1 MSDNNNT
8 SILPSCPITGQHMKD
23 PVSTPDG
30 NTYEREA
37 IETWLQNHN
46 TEPQTRNI
54 LRRDQLIPNRVLK
67 EIYEKIYGSLLPIS
81 LVQSNDTD
89 PTVNLNLEIKSSKLT
104 EDTFNILVTITS
116 PKTLNESYH
125 DIVLCIDTSGSMDAS
140 ADKQGN
146 EETGLSVLDI
156 LKYSANVIIKSGNEK
171 QRIGI
176 VQFSNEGRVIRPLTV
191 LNESGKIN
199 LISSI
204 ELLVPSGQT
213 NLYDGII
220 KSWDLFE
227 LSTCKKKSI
236 ILFTDGEPNME
247 PPRGYINQLQNVKE
261 KKYNGKYISDINI
274 YTYGNNVNSQLSDS
288 ISKETNGVY
297 GFIPDSILMG
307 DLLTHKIA
315 AIRSTKT
322 KNAILKLEFGDN
334 VLNSY
339 VSSSISH
346 EYMSNNLLIINV
358 GDVLDE
364 SSRNFVLEIK
374 TIDSLLPNIH
384 AFLEYEDIK
393 LDQSTINTDD
403 NSLDITYNYL
413 RQESVT
419 TLNNIINHTNANNN
433 ANADILFNDFI
444 LKLSSTDQ
452 RIVNLKE
459 TFNDQVK
466 LAYSYQYYNKWGKHY
481 LLSLKRALEL
491 EQCNNYKDACVQH
504 FGGTMFKKI
513 LDEADDIFTSL
524 PPPKPSRII
533 YKSPSYGTSYRLSG
547 SVRPSVQSPVPII
560 DMTNFVS
567 RNNPCFHGA
576 SKVLMDDLTQKNASD
591 IQKGDLIKLPNEMT
605 GKIECVIK
613 TIINNKID
621 IITLNDNLHIT
632 PYHPVKINDQWYFPK
647 YIENAKQCDLQCN
660 EVFSYILTKD
670 TREYGLGMI
679 IGNYECATLGH
690 GITGHIIEHLFFG
703 TELVID
709 NLKQSTSYETG
720 IVILQENNLI
730 RNPITDL
737 VEKIII

>member
-37 IETWLQNHN
+37 IEKWLQNNN

-67 EIYEKIYGSLLPIS
+67 EMYDKIYNSLQPII
-81 LVQSNDTD
+81 VQPTNPDL
-89 PTVNLNLEIKSSKLT
+89 TVNLNLEMKSNKLT
-104 EDTFNILVTITS
+104 EDTFNILITIMS
-116 PKTLNESYH
+116 PETFSESYH

-140 ADKQGN
+140 ADKQGS

-191 LNESGKIN
+191 LNESGKQS

-204 ELLVPSGQT
+204 ELLVSSGQT

-227 LSTCKKKSI
+227 LSTCNKKSI

-247 PPRGYINQLQNVKE
+247 PPRGYVNQLQNIKE

-322 KNAILKLEFGDN
+322 KNAILKIEFGDN

-339 VSSSISH
+339 VSSSINH
-346 EYMSNNLLIINV
+346 EYISDNLLLINV
-358 GDVLDE
+358 GDVLDD

-374 TIDSLLPNIH
+374 TIDSLLPKIS
-384 AFLEYEDIK
+384 AFLEYEDMKIEK
-393 LDQSTINTDD
+393 STINIDD
-403 NSLDITYNYL
+403 NSEDIIYNYL
-413 RQESVT
+413 RQNSVT
-419 TLNNIINHTNANNN
+419 TLTNIINHVNSNNN
-433 ANADILFNDFI
+433 ANADILYNEFI
-444 LKLSSTDQ
+444 SKLSGSDL
-452 RIVNLKE
+452 RIVNLKK
-459 TFNDQVK
+459 TFIDQVK
-466 LAYSYQYYNKWGKHY
+466 LAYSYEYYNKWGKHY

-504 FGGTMFKKI
+504 FGKKMFNKI
-513 LDEADDIFTSL
+513 LD
-524 PPPKPSRII
+524 
-533 YKSPSYGTSYRLSG
+533 
-547 SVRPSVQSPVPII
+547 
-560 DMTNFVS
+560 
-567 RNNPCFHGA
+567 
-576 SKVLMDDLTQKNASD
+576 
-591 IQKGDLIKLPNEMT
+591 
-605 GKIECVIK
+605 
-613 TIINNKID
+613 
-621 IITLNDNLHIT
+621 
-632 PYHPVKINDQWYFPK
+632 
-647 YIENAKQCDLQCN
+647 
-660 EVFSYILTKD
+660 
-670 TREYGLGMI
+670 
-679 IGNYECATLGH
+679 
-690 GITGHIIEHLFFG
+690 
-703 TELVID
+703 
-709 NLKQSTSYETG
+709 
-720 IVILQENNLI
+720 
-730 RNPITDL
+730 
-737 VEKIII
+737 

>member
-1 MSDNNNT
+1 MSDNDNT
-8 SILPSCPITGQHMKD
+8 ALLPCCPITGQHMKD

-37 IETWLQNHN
+37 IETWLQNNN

-67 EIYEKIYGSLLPIS
+67 EMYEKIYGFSHSAS
-81 LVQSNDTD
+81 LVPPLDIDSI
-89 PTVNLNLEIKSSKLT
+89 VNLNLEIKSSKLT

-116 PKTLNESYH
+116 PQTFNESYH

-176 VQFSNEGRVIRPLTV
+176 VQFSNEGRIIRPLTV
-191 LNESGKIN
+191 LNESGKRD
-199 LISSI
+199 LMSSI

-274 YTYGNNVNSQLSDS
+274 YTYGNNVNSELSDS

-322 KNAILKLEFGDN
+322 KNAILKIELGDN

-339 VSSSISH
+339 ISSSIGH
-346 EYMSNNLLIINV
+346 DYISNNLLTINV
-358 GDVLDE
+358 GDILDE

-384 AFLEYEDIK
+384 VFLEYENIK
-393 LDQSTINTDD
+393 LEQSIINTDD
-403 NSLDITYNYL
+403 NLLDINYNYL

-419 TLNNIINHTNANNN
+419 TLTNIITHTNAYNN
-433 ANADILFNDFI
+433 ANADILYNEFVS
-444 LKLSSTDQ
+444 KLTSDDP
-452 RIVNLKE
+452 RIVTLKE

-466 LAYSYQYYNKWGKHY
+466 LAYSYQYYTKWGKHY
-481 LLSLKRALEL
+481 LLSLKRALQL
-491 EQCNNYKDACVQH
+491 EQCNNYKDVCVQH

-533 YKSPSYGTSYRLSG
+533 YRSPAYGSSYRFSGTSVHS
-547 SVRPSVQSPVPII
+547 PVQSSVI
-560 DMTNFVS
+560 DMNNFVS
-567 RNNPCFHGA
+567 RNHPCFHGS
-576 SKVLMDDLTQKNASD
+576 SKVLMNDLTLKNASD

-605 GKIECVIK
+605 GEIECVVK
-613 TIINNKID
+613 TVINDKID

-647 YIENAKQCDLQCN
+647 YIKNAKPCDLECT
-660 EVFSYILTKD
+660 EIFSYILTKD

-679 IGNYECATLGH
+679 IGNHECATLGH

-709 NLKQSTSYETG
+709 NLKQSPSYETG
-720 IVILQENNLI
+720 TIILQENSLI
-730 RNPITDL
+730 RNKITDL